1 MTHFVIFSVI
11 VFDRRENAYTK
22 MDNLS
27 RVQTPRGRRPP
38 TNVRRNLFT
47 EFNEC
52 PSPEI
57 DRFST
62 PETEVLASP
71 LPQENRSDGWLKV
84 MLFWIA
90 ILALMVVFI
99 GSVFRSF
106 LDVIVL
112 WIMKNIIFVCAL
124 FVLCI
129 ILIGLVYRSC
139 AGVRRS
145 QRPRNAINSDVF
157 SGRSANIQV
166 KRTFSGD
173 GTTIWSEF
181 ERYFENVS
189 NINHW
194 PMEQRRSVLLTTLR
208 GQAET
213 YAYGLPESILHD
225 YGSLSRALNE
235 RFGHTALKESY
246 LAEAKLR
253 KKKDSESF
261 RDFGQAIEDLYRSAH
276 PGNREFVEEN
286 SLKTF
291 LDNCSPYEDFRL
303 AVKRTRPKKIQEAIT
318 SAMQEECIRV
328 RESESSKPGK
338 QWKRDIYTV
347 RLNERNSENTANAPI
362 LPNQVV
368 KRKCYECG
376 SDKHLRNCCPRIV
389 RRSSQ
394 VADRSNPQGNDLPP
408 RQ

>member
-1 MTHFVIFSVI
+1 MIFSVI
-11 VFDRRENAYTK
+11 VFDRREIEYTK
-22 MDNLS
+22 MDTVS
-27 RVQTPRGRRPP
+27 SVQTPRGRRPP
-38 TNVRRNLFT
+38 TSVRRNLFT

-261 RDFGQAIEDLYRSAH
+261 RDFGQAIEDLYRRAH

-328 RESESSKPGK
+328 GESESSKPGK

-347 RLNERNSENTANAPI
+347 RLNERNSENTANAPTV
-362 LPNQVV
+362 PNQVV

-376 SDKHLRNCCPRIV
+376 SDKHLRNRCPRII
-389 RRSSQ
+389 RRSPQ
-394 VADRSNPQGNDLPP
+394 VVDRSNPQGNDLPP

>member
-1 MTHFVIFSVI
+1 
-11 VFDRRENAYTK
+11 
-22 MDNLS
+22 
-27 RVQTPRGRRPP
+27 
-38 TNVRRNLFT
+38 
-47 EFNEC
+47 
-52 PSPEI
+52 
-57 DRFST
+57 
-62 PETEVLASP
+62 
-71 LPQENRSDGWLKV
+71 
-84 MLFWIA
+84 
-90 ILALMVVFI
+90 
-99 GSVFRSF
+99 
-106 LDVIVL
+106 
-112 WIMKNIIFVCAL
+112 
-124 FVLCI
+124 
-129 ILIGLVYRSC
+129 
-139 AGVRRS
+139 
-145 QRPRNAINSDVF
+145 
-157 SGRSANIQV
+157 
-166 KRTFSGD
+166 
-173 GTTIWSEF
+173 
-181 ERYFENVS
+181 
-189 NINHW
+189 
-194 PMEQRRSVLLTTLR
+194 MEQRRCELLTTLR

-261 RDFGQAIEDLYRSAH
+261 RDFGQAIEDLYRRAH

-328 RESESSKPGK
+328 GESESSKPGK

-347 RLNERNSENTANAPI
+347 RLNERNSENTANAPTV
-362 LPNQVV
+362 PNQVV

-376 SDKHLRNCCPRIV
+376 SDKHLRNRCPRII
-389 RRSSQ
+389 RRSPQ